1 MFTVYIYNYVSG
13 HSGTLAV
20 PFHSAAIRARHGA
33 HGAGISSVFA
43 LVATLITASVT
54 ACPVKSAA
62 VSICAKAHQALSGA
76 SQLHSLLFSANEL
89 CFTVLGSAMPF

>member
-1 MFTVYIYNYVSG
+1 MSNLFHFLIFLAFWAVSAF
-13 HSGTLAV
+13 LAL

-33 HGAGISSVFA
+33 GISSVFM

-62 VSICAKAHQALSGA
+62 VSICAKARH
-76 SQLHSLLFSANEL
+76 
-89 CFTVLGSAMPF
+89 C

>member
-1 MFTVYIYNYVSG
+1 M
-13 HSGTLAV
+13 
-20 PFHSAAIRARHGA
+20 PFHSAAIRARHGPY
-33 HGAGISSVFA
+33 GAGISSVLT

-76 SQLHSLLFSANEL
+76 SQLHSLFFSANEL
-89 CFTVLGSAMPF
+89 CFTVLGSARPF

>member
-1 MFTVYIYNYVSG
+1 MFLAIRA
-13 HSGTLAV
+13 LAV
-20 PFHSAAIRARHGA
+20 PFHSAAIRARHGP
-33 HGAGISSVFA
+33 HGAGISSVFT

-76 SQLHSLLFSANEL
+76 SQLHSLFFSANEL
-89 CFTVLGSAMPF
+89 CFTVLGSARPF